1 MKKGAGKGA
10 GSQEDGCRYK
20 QPNIHLVYGI
30 YWVYISPF
38 KGLLGGVKQ
47 LGYHPKG
54 IFIFPMIQMSNHQN
68 PYDIPLC

>member
-1 MKKGAGKGA
+1 MKKGEGKVQVHRRMDVA
-10 GSQEDGCRYK
+10 TIN
-20 QPNIHLVYGI
+20 PI
-30 YWVYISPF
+30 YTLYTVFIGYISPF

-54 IFIFPMIQMSNHQN
+54 TFIFPMIQMSNHQN